1 MIIWG
6 SKAKKSAGQS
16 GTFFCPSCKHDC
28 GYTAYKWQKY
38 FTLYFIPLF
47 PTELLSEHVECAR
60 CRGEFR
66 PGILEHSREQMLA
79 FLAPWRC
86 TACNNVNSSEHLAC
100 LSCGSQR
107 LGVASE
113 AAV

>member
-6 SKAKKSAGQS
+6 SKAKKSAIQS
-16 GTFFCPSCKHDC
+16 GTFFCPSCRDDC

-47 PTELLSEHVECAR
+47 PTEELSAHVECAR

-66 PGILEHSREQMLA
+66 PGILKHSREEILA
-79 FLAPWRC
+79 ILSSWRC
-86 TACNNVNSSEHLAC
+86 TSCSNVNPGQQLAC
-100 LSCGSQR
+100 VSCGSQR
-107 LGVASE
+107 LGLTAE
-113 AAV
+113 AVV